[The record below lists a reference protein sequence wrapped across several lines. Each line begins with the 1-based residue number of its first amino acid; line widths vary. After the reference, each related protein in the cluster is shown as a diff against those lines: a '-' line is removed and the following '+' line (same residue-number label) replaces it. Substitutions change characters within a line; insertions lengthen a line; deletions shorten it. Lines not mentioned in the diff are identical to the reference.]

1 MKKTLKRSICFFFAL
16 CLCIGL
22 VSMALPLSASAAGN
36 PYPYTQT
43 VGGVVTRPCTWY
55 AWQCAYERLGIALPK
70 WGDAIN
76 WLSGA
81 RNSGYQTGNTAAV
94 NSIAVY
100 SEPSHS
106 YGHVAYVTAVNG
118 NEMTVDEAGRTD
130 KVANNGIANGQ
141 PSRAIVGQG
150 RGHGFSST
158 LLGFIYLKG
167 SPTPASITANFNSS
181 ATAGETTAKIE
192 AQLTVSGASISQVNQ
207 VGAKIYD
214 AAGNELFWKEEQVS
228 YNTSHINIWY
238 EIGSGK
244 EINVPLTKATTY
256 YYLFYANISGKTY
269 YDAKKSFK
277 TTGTVDVSSVS
288 LSRTTLNMLNGETSK
303 LTATVA
309 PSNATN
315 KTVTWSSSDSSVA
328 SVSGGMITAKK
339 AGTTTITA
347 KAGGKTATCKVT
359 VSDPTVAV
367 TSVSIN
373 KSSINMTVG
382 DTAALTATVS
392 PSNATNKTV
401 VWSSSDSSV
410 ASVSSGTVTAKK
422 AGSATITATAGGKS
436 AICKVTVSSP
446 AVSVVS
452 VTLDKSSVNM
462 TVGNSTSL
470 TATVAPSNATNKSVT
485 WSSSD
490 SSVASVSAGTVTAK
504 KAGSATITA
513 TAGGKNAS
521 CTVTVKESAP
531 STIAVSSV
539 TLDRKV
545 MVLKEGDTGNLNY
558 TISPSNATN
567 KAVSWNSSDPMVAE
581 VSGGIV
587 KAKKAGTTLIT
598 IKAGDKE
605 SSCEVTVQE
614 KESSVETK
622 RHGVNCISAK
632 YADVSKDENNWTHLP
647 IDYVLEKGYM
657 AGMSATQFSPN
668 GTVTRSQIVQILFA
682 KEGKPTVVGT
692 KSFNDVAP
700 GMWYSDAIRWAS
712 FSNVVSGYPDGSFRP
727 NQPITREQMVTIL
740 RAYAGYKGQ
749 DITASG
755 NVNSFADAGKI
766 SNYAL
771 QSVRW
776 AIGKKLISGTG
787 KGIEPQGTATRAQI
801 AVILKAY
808 DTNI

>member
-36 PYPYTQT
+36 PYSYTQT

-55 AWQCAYERLGIALPK
+55 AWQCAYDRLGIALPK

-167 SPTPASITANFNSS
+167 SPAPASITANFNSS

-228 YNTSHINIWY
+228 YNTSYINIWY

-328 SVSGGMITAKK
+328 SVSGGMVTAKK
-339 AGTTTITA
+339 AGSTTITA

-359 VSDPTVAV
+359 VTDPTVAV
-367 TSVSIN
+367 TSVSMN
-373 KSSINMTVG
+373 KSSINMTAG

-436 AICKVTVSSP
+436 A
-446 AVSVVS
+446 
-452 VTLDKSSVNM
+452 
-462 TVGNSTSL
+462 
-470 TATVAPSNATNKSVT
+470 
-485 WSSSD
+485 
-490 SSVASVSAGTVTAK
+490 
-504 KAGSATITA
+504 
-513 TAGGKNAS
+513 S
-521 CTVTVKESAP
+521 CAVTVKESAP
-531 STIAVSSV
+531 TTIAVSSV
-539 TLDRKV
+539 TLDRKA
-545 MVLKEGDTGNLNY
+545 MMMKEGDTGALNY

-567 KAVSWNSSDPMVAE
+567 KAVTWSSSDPTVAE

-587 KAKKAGTTLIT
+587 KAKKEGTTLIT

-614 KESSVETK
+614 KESSGEIK
-622 RHGVNCISAK
+622 RHGENCISAK
-632 YADVSKDENNWTHLP
+632 YTDVSKDENNWTHLP
-647 IDYVLEKGYM
+647 IDYALEKGYM

-668 GTVTRSQIVQILFA
+668 GTVTRAQIVQILFA
-682 KEGKPTVVGT
+682 REGKPTVGGT
-692 KSFNDVAP
+692 KNFTDVAP

-749 DITASG
+749 DVTASG
-755 NVNSFADAGKI
+755 NVNSYADAGKI